1 VCPITDAAGL
11 DPDPPALTD
20 RTKATAP
27 ASTAARRAAIAV
39 RGRAGGSPSFN
50 KAPREIRIGGDDR
63 RHGFVSDLARYRDDR
78 EEVSC
83 YRTPADD
90 VPMNSSFWKEASTEA
105 ADAQVGVAAAV
116 AVAQPRRLPVS
127 PSVRSTWLSAAVT
140 AALQGTAVSILSA
153 DAYGYGMICGMS
165 KALTRDQTA
174 ALAAS
179 LAVVM
184 ERIRAEELGA
194 SAAAT
199 YRLAGALVAVR
210 AVLGETDSILSDLG
224 LKANDRL
231 L

>member
-1 VCPITDAAGL
+1 VSDNGRCRAQPGPAGV
-11 DPDPPALTD
+11 DGQDQGH
-20 RTKATAP
+20 R
-27 ASTAARRAAIAV
+27 ASEYGRKARRDCGARARRRIA
-39 RGRAGGSPSFN
+39 SFN

-199 YRLAGALVAVR
+199 YRWRGRSSLSERCWVR
-210 AVLGETDSILSDLG
+210 RTRSCPT
-224 LKANDRL
+224 
-231 L
+231 